1 MTAPPQRRCQAPGCE
16 KPIPAE
22 RRHPST
28 KTCSDTCRDAYK
40 NYKQS
45 RFQRKKRKDARL
57 QEAAELR
64 KVRAAEAA
72 ELRKVRAAEAAE
84 LRKVRAAEAI
94 RANGWQGLPCDHYLR
109 LSCAEWGLKLG
120 FDNSIPQGHTAAS
133 WLREILV
140 ILMRT
145 QGLGTWALNELV
157 AVPGHTEKEDRIA
170 HGSKQL
176 RSRVPSF
183 LWDDICKRAKRE
195 QATSATSWLRKRLYR
210 AVWSIEYWY
219 PQTYDQWLA
228 LEYAALRAAGRADQ
242 HFHDLARRL
251 EPYKPA
257 YHPLHVQGRRTAVPE
272 HLLVQAPHAYNAH
285 VQAIIAHAHLS
296 GQADLPASVRSYL
309 SGQTTDP
316 PAKNIW
322 YQVEALKSAGQY
334 EEAETLRQEIGA
346 MLRQERR
353 VL

>member
-1 MTAPPQRRCQAPGCE
+1 MTAPPQKRCQAPGCDQ
-16 KPIPAE
+16 PIPAD

-45 RFQRKKRKDARL
+45 RSQRKKRKDARL
-57 QEAAELR
+57 QEAAEQR

-72 ELRKVRAAEAAE
+72 
-84 LRKVRAAEAI
+84 

-109 LSCAEWGLKLG
+109 LSCAEWDLKRS

-157 AVPGHTEKEDRIA
+157 AVPGHTEKEDHIA

-195 QATSATSWLRKRLYR
+195 QATSATSWLRKRVYR
-210 AVWSIEYWY
+210 AVWSIEDWY

-242 HFHDLARRL
+242 HFHHLARRL

-257 YHPLHVQGRRTAVPE
+257 YHPLRVQGRRTAVPE
-272 HLLVQAPHAYNAH
+272 HLLVQAPRAYNAH
-285 VQAIIAHAHLS
+285 VQAIIDHAHLS

-309 SGQTTDP
+309 SGEADL

-322 YQVEALKSAGQY
+322 YQVEMLKSVGQY
-334 EEAETLRQEIGA
+334 EEAETLRQEIESNA
-346 MLRQERR
+346 LARTTSAVEP
-353 VL
+353 